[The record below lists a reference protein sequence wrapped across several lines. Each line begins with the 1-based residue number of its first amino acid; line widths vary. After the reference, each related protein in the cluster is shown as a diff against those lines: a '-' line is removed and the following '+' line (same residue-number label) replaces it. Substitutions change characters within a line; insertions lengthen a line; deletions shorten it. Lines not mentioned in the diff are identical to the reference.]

1 MAPTS
6 GGVGGWGR
14 DRGRTLSGGTERP
27 RLYSGT
33 RFNKVNFS
41 LAKCDR
47 GKQGSECHD
56 CNSPSCFGNLWRKAT
71 ARDKWRCF
79 GVANRAGDYDRGALE
94 ASSAAL
100 ADHAG

>member
-56 CNSPSCFGNLWRKAT
+56 STALLALAIFGGKRLLEIS
-71 ARDKWRCF
+71 
-79 GVANRAGDYDRGALE
+79 GVALVLLIVLGIMIGARWKR
-94 ASSAAL
+94 
-100 ADHAG
+100 HRPR